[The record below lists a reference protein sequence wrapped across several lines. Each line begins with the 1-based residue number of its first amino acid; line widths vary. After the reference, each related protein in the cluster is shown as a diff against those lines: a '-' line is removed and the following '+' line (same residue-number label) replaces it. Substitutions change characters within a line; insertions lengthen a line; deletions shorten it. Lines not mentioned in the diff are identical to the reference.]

1 MSTNLPIRTSIEEWK
16 TTVWSNIDVENMDME
31 CKKFAKVI
39 LSLWSPC
46 NTSNFPIRMFE
57 GLTR

>member
-1 MSTNLPIRTSIEEWK
+1 MRRLNKIIYFIRTSIEEWK

-39 LSLWSPC
+39 H
-46 NTSNFPIRMFE
+46 
-57 GLTR
+57 

>member
-46 NTSNFPIRMFE
+46 NTCNFPIRMFE